1 MSEDDE
7 YEDKASQPSA
17 VALEYDG
24 SSAPRV
30 TAKGRGEIAQRI
42 LALAEENDIP
52 LHEDPDLVTLLSQLD
67 LGMEIPANLYVAVAE
82 VLAFTYMMSGR
93 SDNFGLDRDQEEEP
107 PDS

>member
-1 MSEDDE
+1 MSEDDT
-7 YEDKASQPSA
+7 KPQPTA

-24 SSAPRV
+24 TSAPRV

-67 LGMEIPANLYVAVAE
+67 LGMEIPTNLYVAVAE
-82 VLAFTYMMSGR
+82 VLAFTYTMSGR
-93 SDNFGLDRDQEEEP
+93 TAPHLRDEDQSG
-107 PDS
+107 D

>member
-1 MSEDDE
+1 MSEDDA
-7 YEDKASQPSA
+7 KPQPTA

-24 SSAPRV
+24 SAAPRI

-67 LGMEIPANLYVAVAE
+67 LGMEIPTNLYVAVAE

-93 SDNFGLDRDQEEEP
+93 SSPLERDREANQSED
-107 PDS
+107 